1 MKIIPLIQNILSG
14 ETLRQESVRKQYKL
28 IALIV
33 GLVFLY
39 ILAGYHAAKQQHRL
53 SDLQKEV
60 KDKKFEYL
68 TISSEL
74 VNITKMSN
82 ISHELQ
88 QRGSVVQESKEPA
101 LRIP

>member
-1 MKIIPLIQNILSG
+1 MMTAQDIQGWLNG
-14 ETLRQESVRKQYKL
+14 EKLRSEGVRKQYKL

-33 GLVFLY
+33 FLIFLY
-39 ILAGYHAAKQQHRL
+39 ILAGYHAAKQQHYL

-74 VNITKMSN
+74 VKVSKMSY
-82 ISHELQ
+82 ISEQLE
-88 QRGSVVQESKEPA
+88 QRGSAIKESRTPA
-101 LRIP
+101 TRIE